1 MVLLAAVGAA
11 CVTVASALLL
21 TLWTYLTAT
30 GSKDLTR
37 PLQIDALFEVRD
49 QLVWLC
55 ALAGGGSLALV
66 LAWNRRPVRRLLES
80 WPVVALTVAGTAG
93 VAASVAWVD
102 PQFGLGLV
110 NLLLGIAV
118 VPLLVLALV
127 HPRADGALHLLW
139 PPIAALGVG
148 LYLPALWQTPGG
160 MYDAYHSSRVIDELL
175 GPVAGNLPL
184 SDYISQ
190 YGGLLGLPLVPL
202 HPLVASHVEWAV
214 MTYLSVLSAVTVA
227 SLCAVAAL
235 MLPRGRR
242 VLAPVLVVPVLLM
255 KPSAPESLLP
265 DGVQRLFASMPE
277 RSLLPVLLAVAL
289 LLAASRP
296 QARSRWLW
304 VGGAAAL
311 AALNNFESGVPATV
325 SAVLAV
331 VALRAGWRAFGYATA
346 AWVGVAV
353 AYVGA
358 ILLAGGPF
366 RPEYWWAFS
375 LEFAGGF
382 AQLPMPPYGA
392 YVLVL
397 FVLVASVASAFP
409 VLWRR
414 SASMPVA
421 AVGGLYF
428 GSWGLLMFP
437 YYVGRSSSLGQ
448 LQFFLI
454 PASVAAVWLLVGA
467 VGAIQ
472 RRPPAPR
479 LAYAALLCCLPA
491 AVFAT
496 TVIKAPTPETTYKR
510 LTGGF
515 APAGEFR
522 STASSRFKIQPV
534 VDEERARVIL
544 DVSADAR
551 KPVGLF
557 FTSGHVASLRTGL
570 PNASV
575 LAVPEELM
583 PLRPWSTDPTD
594 TGNAAFR
601 RIQCRALETSD
612 LNTVIAEDLVAAG
625 LDSCTGF
632 TRQPAA
638 RGMVAFTRNAG

>member
-1 MVLLAAVGAA
+1 
-11 CVTVASALLL
+11 
-21 TLWTYLTAT
+21 
-30 GSKDLTR
+30 
-37 PLQIDALFEVRD
+37 
-49 QLVWLC
+49 
-55 ALAGGGSLALV
+55 
-66 LAWNRRPVRRLLES
+66 
-80 WPVVALTVAGTAG
+80 
-93 VAASVAWVD
+93 VD
-102 PQFGLGLV
+102 PQFGLGLA

-127 HPRADGALHLLW
+127 HPRSDGALRLLW
-139 PPIAALGVG
+139 PPVAALGVG
-148 LYLPALWQTPGG
+148 LYLPALWQVPGG
-160 MYDAYHSSRVIDELL
+160 MYDAYHGSRAIDELL

-214 MTYLSVLSAVTVA
+214 MTYLSVLSALTVG
-227 SLCAVAAL
+227 SLCVVAAL

-242 VLAPVLVVPVLLM
+242 VLAPILVVPVLLM
-255 KPSAPESLLP
+255 KPSAPDALLP

-289 LLAASRP
+289 LLAAARP
-296 QARSRWLW
+296 QAPSRWLW
-304 VGGAAAL
+304 VGGVAAL
-311 AALNNFESGVPATV
+311 GALNNFESGVPATV
-325 SAVLAV
+325 AAVFAV

-346 AWVGVAV
+346 AWVGVAL
-353 AYVGA
+353 AYVGL

-375 LEFAGGF
+375 LEFASGF

-397 FVLVASVASAFP
+397 FVLVASLASAFP
-409 VLWRR
+409 VAWRR
-414 SASMPVA
+414 GLSTPVA

-428 GSWGLLMFP
+428 GTWGLMMFP

-454 PASVAAVWLLVGA
+454 PASVCAVW
-467 VGAIQ
+467 
-472 RRPPAPR
+472 PR
-479 LAYAALLCCLPA
+479 LAYAALLCFLPA

-515 APAGEFR
+515 APGGEFR
-522 STASSRFKIQPV
+522 STASSRFKPQPV
-534 VDEERARVIL
+534 VDEARARVIL
-544 DVSADAR
+544 DVSAQAR
-551 KPVGLF
+551 QPVGLF

-570 PNASV
+570 PNASI

-583 PLRPWSTDPTD
+583 AKRPWSLDPTD

-601 RIQCRALETSD
+601 RMQCRALETSE
-612 LNTVIAEDLVAAG
+612 LNTVIAEELVAEG

-632 TRQPAA
+632 TREPADQ
-638 RGMVAFTRNAG
+638 GMVVFTRNAG